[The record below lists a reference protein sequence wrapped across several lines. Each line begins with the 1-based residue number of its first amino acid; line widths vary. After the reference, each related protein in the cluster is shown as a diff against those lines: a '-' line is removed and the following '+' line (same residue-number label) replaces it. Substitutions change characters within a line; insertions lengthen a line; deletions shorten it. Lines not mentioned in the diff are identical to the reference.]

1 MKNIEAWSFLVSCNL
16 YIDYRTVIA
25 PDFICDADIAF
36 FLTQAA
42 GENITKP
49 GTALYREVYHSLA
62 GQLTLIFR
70 VIPATAENTGL
81 PGNGVL
87 KDTFGRGIDLIEGVV
102 LKGIRPDVYISEATL
117 GQIHEQVIERY
128 RKFWDTDTPASATP
142 STRFNLL
149 FDTQAIDLD
158 YIKLDPYIDQ
168 ESTSL
173 SYSNNQTKQWECYDQ
188 FPLNNHVFSI
198 ISFSDSNRIVIGSE
212 QEITLIS
219 LSEGKI
225 IEIDRFSGFAVT
237 SEGDYFTPIALD
249 VTEQLIAS
257 AMVGFLEK
265 NVIQVL
271 NLKSYW
277 RTQKPQIIG
286 EYGSILSLGNSL
298 FKKRSGKEKGF
309 MMVKAVAFSPDSE
322 IVISAS
328 VNGKIKLWDIKGKG
342 LERGV
347 FYHDSE
353 VRCLAVDPNSNT
365 LASGDVEGY
374 IKLWNLGSLSDQ
386 PIKIIPP
393 NQQTINSLAF
403 SSDGKRLVSGA
414 NNGTIKIWDTKI
426 WKEYCVNGQHLEPVN
441 SVAFS
446 PDGCLIASGSDDKNI
461 KIWNI
466 QNQQC
471 SEISTLTEHDKAV
484 TAVVFTPDGQK
495 LISGGKDRKIRVWQ
509 PVNLR

>member
-25 PDFICDADIAF
+25 PDFICDADVAF

-49 GTALYREVYHSLA
+49 GTALYREVYHSIA

-117 GQIHEQVIERY
+117 GEIHEQVIARY

-149 FDTQAIDLD
+149 FDTQATDLD
-158 YIKLDPYIDQ
+158 YIKLDPYIHQ

-173 SYSNNQTKQWECYDQ
+173 SYNNNQTKLWECYEK
-188 FPLNNHVFSI
+188 FSLNNHVFSI
-198 ISFSDSNRIVIGSE
+198 ISCSDSNRIVIGSE

-219 LSEGKI
+219 LSEGKT
-225 IEIDRFSGFAVT
+225 IDRFSGFTVT
-237 SEGDYFTPIALD
+237 SEDDYFTPIALD
-249 VTEQLIAS
+249 TTEQLIAS
-257 AMVGFLEK
+257 AMVELLEIS
-265 NVIQVL
+265 VIQVL
-271 NLKSYW
+271 NLKSYLQ
-277 RTQKPQIIG
+277 TQKPQIIG
-286 EYGSILSLGNSL
+286 REYRSILSVGNSL
-298 FKKRSGKEKGF
+298 FKKFSGKEKGL

-328 VNGKIKLWDIKGKG
+328 VNGKIKLWDIKGKE

-365 LASGDVEGY
+365 LASGDVEGC

-386 PIKIIPP
+386 PIKIIRQE
-393 NQQTINSLAF
+393 QQTINSLAF
-403 SSDGKRLVSGA
+403 SSDGKRLVSGV
-414 NNGTIKIWDTKI
+414 NNGNIKIWDTKI
-426 WKEYCVNGQHLEPVN
+426 WKKYSVNGQHLEPVN

-446 PDGCLIASGSDDKNI
+446 PDNNLIASGSDDKTI
-461 KIWNI
+461 KIWNL
-466 QNQQC
+466 QNQEY
-471 SEISTLTEHDKAV
+471 SENCTLEKHDKAV
-484 TAVVFTPDGQK
+484 TAVVFTPDGKK
-495 LISGGKDRKIRVWQ
+495 LISGSKDGTVRVWR
-509 PVNLR
+509 PVQK

>member
-25 PDFICDADIAF
+25 PDFICDADVAF

-49 GTALYREVYHSLA
+49 GTVLYREVYHSIA

-117 GQIHEQVIERY
+117 GEIHEQVIARY
-128 RKFWDTDTPASATP
+128 CKFWDTDTPASATP

-149 FDTQAIDLD
+149 FDTQATDLD

-168 ESTSL
+168 ELTSL
-173 SYSNNQTKQWECYDQ
+173 SYSNNQTKQWESYCK
-188 FPLNNHVFSI
+188 FPLDRQVFSI

-212 QEITLIS
+212 QKITLIS

-225 IEIDRFSGFAVT
+225 IEIDGFSGWEVPPDC
-237 SEGDYFTPIALD
+237 DYFTPIALD

-257 AMVGFLEK
+257 AMVELFEK
-265 NVIQVL
+265 NVIQVF
-271 NLKSYW
+271 NLKSYL

-286 EYGSILSLGNSL
+286 EYGSILSLGNSV
-298 FKKRSGKEKGF
+298 FKKLSGKEKGL
-309 MMVKAVAFSPDSE
+309 MMVKAVAFSPNSE

-386 PIKIIPP
+386 PIKIIRQ

-426 WKEYCVNGQHLEPVN
+426 WKKYSVNGQHLEPVN

-446 PDGCLIASGSDDKNI
+446 PDNNLIASGSDDKTI
-461 KIWNI
+461 KIWNL
-466 QNQQC
+466 QNQEY
-471 SEISTLTEHDKAV
+471 SENCTLEKHDKAV
-484 TAVVFTPDGQK
+484 TAVVFTPDGKK
-495 LISGGKDRKIRVWQ
+495 LISGSKDGTVRVWR
-509 PVNLR
+509 PVQK

>member
-25 PDFICDADIAF
+25 PDFICDADVAF

-42 GENITKP
+42 GENVTKP
-49 GTALYREVYHSLA
+49 GTALYREVYHSIA

-70 VIPATAENTGL
+70 VISATAENTDL

-142 STRFNLL
+142 STKFNLL

-168 ESTSL
+168 KSTSL
-173 SYSNNQTKQWECYDQ
+173 SDSENKTKQWKSYCE
-188 FPLNNHVFSI
+188 FPLDRQIFSI

-212 QEITLIS
+212 QKITLIS
-219 LSEGKI
+219 LSECK
-225 IEIDRFSGFAVT
+225 EIDGFSGWEVPP
-237 SEGDYFTPIALD
+237 ECDYYTPIALD
-249 VTEQLIAS
+249 VKEQLIAS
-257 AMVGFLEK
+257 AMVELFEK
-265 NVIQVL
+265 NVIQVF
-271 NLKSYW
+271 NLKSYL

-286 EYGSILSLGNSL
+286 EYGSILSLGNSV
-298 FKKRSGKEKGF
+298 FKKISWKEKGL

-322 IVISAS
+322 IIISAS
-328 VNGKIKLWDIKGKG
+328 INGKIKLWDIKGKG

-365 LASGDVEGY
+365 LASGDVEGD

-386 PIKIIPP
+386 PIKILRQ

-414 NNGTIKIWDTKI
+414 NNGTIKIWDTKT
-426 WKEYCVNGQHLEPVN
+426 WKEYSVNGQHLESVN

-446 PDGCLIASGSDDKNI
+446 PDGCLIASGSDDKKI
-461 KIWNI
+461 KIWNV

-471 SEISTLTEHDKAV
+471 SEIYTLEKHDKAV

-509 PVNLR
+509 PAQDE

>member
-49 GTALYREVYHSLA
+49 GTALYREVYHSIA

-117 GQIHEQVIERY
+117 DQVDEQIIERY

-149 FDTQAIDLD
+149 FDTQATDLD

-173 SYSNNQTKQWECYDQ
+173 SYGNNQTKQWECYNK
-188 FPLNNHVFSI
+188 FSLNNHVFSM

-219 LSEGKI
+219 LSEGKT
-225 IEIDRFSGFAVT
+225 IDRFSGFTVPP
-237 SEGDYFTPIALD
+237 ECDYYTPIALD
-249 VTEQLIAS
+249 TTEQLIAS
-257 AMVGFLEK
+257 AMLGFLEK
-265 NVIQVL
+265 NIIQVL
-271 NLKSYW
+271 NLKSYLEK
-277 RTQKPQIIG
+277 QNPQVIG
-286 EYGSILSLGNSL
+286 EYEGSILSLGSSL
-298 FKKRSGKEKGF
+298 FKKMSGKLKGL
-309 MMVKAVAFSPDSE
+309 MMVKAVAFSPNSE

-365 LASGDVEGY
+365 LASGDVEGC
-374 IKLWNLGSLSDQ
+374 IKLWNLGSLSNQ
-386 PIKIIPP
+386 PIKIIRQE
-393 NQQTINSLAF
+393 QQTINSLAF
-403 SSDGKRLVSGA
+403 SSDGKRLVSGV
-414 NNGTIKIWDTKI
+414 NNGNIKIWDTKI
-426 WKEYCVNGQHLEPVN
+426 WKKYSVNGQHLEPVN

-446 PDGCLIASGSDDKNI
+446 PDNNLIASGSDDKTI
-461 KIWNI
+461 KIWNL
-466 QNQQC
+466 QNQEY
-471 SEISTLTEHDKAV
+471 SENCTLEEHDKAV
-484 TAVVFTPDGQK
+484 TAVVFTPDGKK
-495 LISGGKDRKIRVWQ
+495 LISGSKDGTVRVWR
-509 PVNLR
+509 PVQK

>member
-25 PDFICDADIAF
+25 PDFICDADVAF

-49 GTALYREVYHSLA
+49 GTALYREVYHSIA

-117 GQIHEQVIERY
+117 GEIHEQVIARY

-149 FDTQAIDLD
+149 FDTQATDLD

-173 SYSNNQTKQWECYDQ
+173 SYNNNQTKLWECYEK
-188 FPLNNHVFSI
+188 FSLNNHVFSI
-198 ISFSDSNRIVIGSE
+198 ISCSDSNRIVIGSE

-219 LSEGKI
+219 LSEGKT
-225 IEIDRFSGFAVT
+225 IDRFSGFTVT
-237 SEGDYFTPIALD
+237 SEDDYFTPIALD
-249 VTEQLIAS
+249 TTEQLIAS
-257 AMVGFLEK
+257 AMVELLEIS
-265 NVIQVL
+265 VIQVL
-271 NLKSYW
+271 NLKSYLQ
-277 RTQKPQIIG
+277 TQKPQIIG
-286 EYGSILSLGNSL
+286 REYRSILSVGNSL
-298 FKKRSGKEKGF
+298 FKKFSGKEKGL

-328 VNGKIKLWDIKGKG
+328 VNGKIKLWDIKGKE

-365 LASGDVEGY
+365 LASGDVEGC

-386 PIKIIPP
+386 PIKIIRQE
-393 NQQTINSLAF
+393 QQTINSLAF
-403 SSDGKRLVSGA
+403 SSDGKRLVSGV
-414 NNGTIKIWDTKI
+414 NNGNIKIWDTKI
-426 WKEYCVNGQHLEPVN
+426 WKKYSVNGQHLEPVN

-446 PDGCLIASGSDDKNI
+446 PDNNLIASGSDDKTI
-461 KIWNI
+461 KIWNL
-466 QNQQC
+466 QNQEY
-471 SEISTLTEHDKAV
+471 SENCTLEKHDKAV
-484 TAVVFTPDGQK
+484 TAVVFTPDGKK
-495 LISGGKDRKIRVWQ
+495 LISGSKDGTVRVWR
-509 PVNLR
+509 PVQK